1 MNGGASV
8 CRKSMFLKQTS
19 NSLSLSPCPLSPGKG
34 DFTGTAALTK
44 QGRLKSVAH
53 SRCTMQRHQRLTNR
67 IGATPQTPFSKII
80 LVYRQSKLC
89 LFQAQF
95 LFFAKKLLTIVRNR
109 IIISLS
115 PISDLT
121 ICRQG
126 ESAWITKT
134 TEKNCMNIIMY

>member
-1 MNGGASV
+1 MALPHAKLGVSLFRHP
-8 CRKSMFLKQTS
+8 CRK
-19 NSLSLSPCPLSPGKG
+19 PLSPRERLCMLGWLCIVQSLWAYTPG
-34 DFTGTAALTK
+34 IRAGAECGAAALTP
-44 QGRLKSVAH
+44 L
-53 SRCTMQRHQRLTNR
+53 
-67 IGATPQTPFSKII
+67 GATPQTPFSKII

-115 PISDLT
+115 PISDLN

-134 TEKNCMNIIMY
+134 TEKTV